1 MILKNFE
8 ILKKKEGHRMQIGTR
23 AAKEVID
30 PSIFVQQKVKTSF
43 FKRLMSQKA
52 LLAMSLPFV
61 VWLFIFKY
69 IPLWGW
75 AIAFQDFKPARGLLD
90 QEWIGLEHFKFLFSD
105 PNFYRVLRNTLGMST
120 INLVLGFVTAIGL
133 ALLINEIRNTK
144 FKKSI
149 QTISYMPHFI
159 SWVVAASIVSYS
171 LSLENGIINIV
182 LVNLGIVDEP
192 ILWLGKEKWF
202 WAINGLADVWK
213 NVGWNTIIYLA
224 AITMIDPE
232 QYEAADIDGAS
243 RFQRIWNITL
253 PSLKPTII
261 ILLIMNLGYILES
274 GFEAQYLLGNPMNL
288 SYSENLDIYVL
299 KYGISMG
306 NFSIATA
313 AGIFKTVVSFI
324 FLFTAN
330 HIAKRFDQPRLF

>member
-1 MILKNFE
+1 
-8 ILKKKEGHRMQIGTR
+8 MQIGSK
-23 AAKEVID
+23 AIKEVIN
-30 PSIFVQQKVKTSF
+30 PSVSIAAHKKKSF
-43 FKRLMSQKA
+43 FQRMMSQKA
-52 LLAMSLPFV
+52 LLAMSLPFLI
-61 VWLFIFKY
+61 WLFVFKY

-75 AIAFQDFKPARGLLD
+75 SIAFQDFKPARSLTD
-90 QEWIGLEHFKFLFSD
+90 QEWIGLEHFKFLFTD
-105 PNFYRVLRNTLGMST
+105 DNFWRVLRNTLGMST
-120 INLVLGFVTAIGL
+120 INLVLGFVTAICL
-133 ALLINEIRNTK
+133 ALLINEIRHIR
-144 FKKSI
+144 FKKSV
-149 QTISYMPHFI
+149 QTISYLPHFI

-171 LSLENGIINIV
+171 LSLENGIVNIV
-182 LVNLGIVDEP
+182 LVNLGIIDEP

-202 WAINGLADVWK
+202 WVINGLTEVWK

-243 RFQRIWNITL
+243 RFQRIRHITL

-288 SYSENLDIYVL
+288 AYSENLDIYVL
-299 KYGISMG
+299 KYGMSMG
-306 NFSIATA
+306 NFSLATA

-330 HIAKRFDQPRLF
+330 HIAKRFGQPRLF